1 MARLCPL
8 AGWGSGLL
16 PFVFPPFAEPSKPDA
31 PSFLDFASI
40 FFAIWSHLQQKS
52 KCEYNHIVT
61 RYQPQQ
67 WGWKSAAHAGLSIC
81 LYIAWSTIYAER
93 ENKTRRLNRCQI
105 WTWLLARPSCPPLS
119 LPPTTT
125 YPPVT
130 HVSFKMTLKSVTK
143 NMKLTLAV
151 SWGSW
156 HGGVAWMSDTSQQ
169 SRRCRRPP
177 GQTGRTMAEILD
189 NWTNVEAH

>member
-16 PFVFPPFAEPSKPDA
+16 PFVFPPFAVPSKPDA
-31 PSFLDFASI
+31 PSFFDFASI

-52 KCEYNHIVT
+52 KCEYNHNVT

-67 WGWKSAAHAGLSIC
+67 WGWKSAAQAGPSIC

-105 WTWLLARPSCPPLS
+105 WTWLLAGPSCPPFS
-119 LPPTTT
+119 LPLPTHQSLMSHSKLHDKISIKHK
-125 YPPVT
+125 T
-130 HVSFKMTLKSVTK
+130 HPCGVMRILAWWWRMEVRYFPAKS
-143 NMKLTLAV
+143 
-151 SWGSW
+151 
-156 HGGVAWMSDTSQQ
+156 
-169 SRRCRRPP
+169 
-177 GQTGRTMAEILD
+177 
-189 NWTNVEAH
+189 